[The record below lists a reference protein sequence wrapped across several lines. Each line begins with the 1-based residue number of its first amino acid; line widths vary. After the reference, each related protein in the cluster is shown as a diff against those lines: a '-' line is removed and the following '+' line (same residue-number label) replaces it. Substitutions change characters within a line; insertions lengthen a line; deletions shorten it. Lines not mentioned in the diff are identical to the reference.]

1 MGENQTK
8 EFFLGVDLGGTKI
21 LTGVFDYKFDLKGTT
36 KLSTKASR
44 GVSAVIERIAR
55 CVREAV
61 DECDLK
67 LGQVRGVGVGAP
79 GAGDTEAGRVI
90 FAPTL
95 PSWTNLPLTQGL
107 EKRHYVRAFL
117 GTYCN

>member
-1 MGENQTK
+1 MGDNPNK

-21 LTGVFDYKFDLKGTT
+21 LTGVFDSKFDLKGTT

-44 GVSAVIERIAR
+44 GVNAVIERIAR

-67 LGQVRGVGVGAP
+67 LEQVRGV
-79 GAGDTEAGRVI
+79 
-90 FAPTL
+90 
-95 PSWTNLPLTQGL
+95 
-107 EKRHYVRAFL
+107 
-117 GTYCN
+117 